1 MGKLSSFFSKIPF
14 LSGLGGK
21 KKSAKSNVELQYDK
35 AINLMEN
42 GNAEDAVE
50 IFEKIVDIAIMDPNY
65 KNFGT
70 DALKIL
76 GELYETGKYS
86 NCIVDVDLNKAT
98 QYYEK
103 YTNLSKDGEMIY
115 KLAQMLLDIQNFS
128 KAITFFEKA
137 TECGI
142 KAAYMKDMDYYH
154 QTYGLI
160 QDFTVEKDWKCW

>member
-70 DALKIL
+70 DALKISL
-76 GELYETGKYS
+76 MAL
-86 NCIVDVDLNKAT
+86 DLHPGDEGSCMRPESIAT
-98 QYYEK
+98 V
-103 YTNLSKDGEMIY
+103 LSMWI
-115 KLAQMLLDIQNFS
+115 
-128 KAITFFEKA
+128 
-137 TECGI
+137 
-142 KAAYMKDMDYYH
+142 
-154 QTYGLI
+154 
-160 QDFTVEKDWKCW
+160 

>member
-1 MGKLSSFFSKIPF
+1 MGKLSNFFSKIPF

-35 AINLMEN
+35 ALNLMEN

-50 IFEKIVDIAIMDPNY
+50 ILEKIVDIAIMDQNY

-86 NCIVDVDLNKAT
+86 NCIVDVDLNNST
-98 QYYEK
+98 MR
-103 YTNLSKDGEMIY
+103 N
-115 KLAQMLLDIQNFS
+115 IQIS
-128 KAITFFEKA
+128 VK
-137 TECGI
+137 
-142 KAAYMKDMDYYH
+142 M
-154 QTYGLI
+154 
-160 QDFTVEKDWKCW
+160 VR